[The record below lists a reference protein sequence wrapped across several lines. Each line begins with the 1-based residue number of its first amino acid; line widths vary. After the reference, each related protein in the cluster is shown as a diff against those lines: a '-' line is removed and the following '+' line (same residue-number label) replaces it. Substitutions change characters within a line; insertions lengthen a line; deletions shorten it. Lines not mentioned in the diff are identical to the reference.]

1 MQFSVNNTAPFNGAV
16 FAKIR
21 AFEYGAPTPRD
32 AHPPDDAPAHRDAPA
47 RFRVQAPHGVRDV
60 HGAPCARDA
69 PGAGLFPVALDFL
82 VS

>member
-1 MQFSVNNTAPFNGAV
+1 MGQCLQ
-16 FAKIR
+16 IR

-32 AHPPDDAPAHRDAPA
+32 APA
-47 RFRVQAPHGVRDV
+47 RFRVQAPHDVRDV

-69 PGAGLFPVALDFL
+69 PGACLFPVALDFL